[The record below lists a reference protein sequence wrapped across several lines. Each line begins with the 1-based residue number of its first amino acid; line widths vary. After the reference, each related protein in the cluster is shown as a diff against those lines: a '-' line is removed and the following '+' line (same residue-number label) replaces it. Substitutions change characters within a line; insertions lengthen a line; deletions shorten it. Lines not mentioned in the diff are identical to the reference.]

1 MTRQGRQLLRWGP
14 GCPGAGVS
22 RPDRFHLYKVGEG
35 RVWNWQATMLASP
48 CTSYRAQPSP
58 YAVVGVPL
66 AAGGIFAV
74 VCYDVGRQ
82 TTAPGIRMALGR
94 HLPRC
99 HRASAVAR
107 CGADRG
113 GSGDWLCR
121 RRGRDTGGTEGS
133 PKVRVGRNR
142 LKGLPGAQ
150 DAWFCDG

>member
-1 MTRQGRQLLRWGP
+1 
-14 GCPGAGVS
+14 
-22 RPDRFHLYKVGEG
+22 
-35 RVWNWQATMLASP
+35 MLASP

-99 HRASAVAR
+99 HRASAAAR

-113 GSGDWLCR
+113 GLAIGFADVAVVTQVAQWAL
-121 RRGRDTGGTEGS
+121 
-133 PKVRVGRNR
+133 
-142 LKGLPGAQ
+142 LKFVWVEIG
-150 DAWFCDG
+150 